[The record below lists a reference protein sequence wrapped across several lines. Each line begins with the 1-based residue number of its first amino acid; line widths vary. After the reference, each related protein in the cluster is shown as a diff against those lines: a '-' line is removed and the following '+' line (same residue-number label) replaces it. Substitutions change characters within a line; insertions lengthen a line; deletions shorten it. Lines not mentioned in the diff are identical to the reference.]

1 MSHVRLQAAID
12 VGGGCGMVALLEGT
26 NVRVA
31 VLRCDVCE
39 FVLVEVRDAFGV
51 EVYEGVTVL

>member
-1 MSHVRLQAAID
+1 MRLQAAID
-12 VGGGCGMVALLEGT
+12 VGGGRGMVALLEGT

-39 FVLVEVRDAFGV
+39 FVLVEVRDAFDV